1 MTIKEA
7 FQLFSELQT
16 EKIADIKS
24 TKLAYCLNKNLEE
37 MNKALNPFRIQ
48 MPERIKDYRADVE
61 LARKNFKDEELK
73 AKLEKLEEEYKVDK
87 AAWEVEINAQE
98 EKLSAELMFK
108 FYTIKMNDLPE
119 DLTPLQFAV
128 LRHLIK
134 E

>member
-24 TKLAYCLNKNLEE
+24 TKLAYCLNKNLSE

-128 LRHLIK
+128 LRPLIK

>member
-37 MNKALNPFRIQ
+37 LNRALNPFRIQ

-61 LARKNFKDEELK
+61 LAKKNFKDEELK
-73 AKLEKLEEEYKVDK
+73 AELEKLEEQYKVDK

-98 EKLSAELMFK
+98 EKLSAEFKFK
-108 FYTIKMNDLPE
+108 FYTIKMNDLPD
-119 DLTPLQFAV
+119 DLTPLQYAV
-128 LRHLIK
+128 LRSLIK